1 VKLLG
6 QGSFGKVFYVKKKDN
21 GEVYAMKALN
31 KRNLIKKRQ
40 LIYACREAK
49 VMKKFDN
56 PFILKLHFAF

>member
-1 VKLLG
+1 
-6 QGSFGKVFYVKKKDN
+6 
-21 GEVYAMKALN
+21 MKALN